1 MTALPQTRI
10 TAEEYLTLERA
21 APDHPKHEFLNGE
34 MPTMPGASPRHV
46 LVTTNVV
53 GELGAALK
61 DRPCLVFSADLRL
74 RVSPTGL
81 YTYPDVMVICGPL
94 ETTDDRKDTV
104 TNPVLIVEVL
114 SPSTEDWD
122 RGGKFAHYRTLPS
135 LRDYLL
141 VAQNPTHVELFSR
154 PADGRWILW
163 ESDDPAAEIALDSL
177 GLKLPVASLY
187 AKVEL
192 LPVD

>member
-1 MTALPQTRI
+1 MTALPQARV

-34 MPTMPGASPRHV
+34 TFAMAGGSPRHV
-46 LVTTNVV
+46 LISANVA
-53 GELGAALK
+53 GELRTALK

-104 TNPVLIVEVL
+104 TNPLLIVEVL

-154 PADGRWILW
+154 QPDGRWILW
-163 ESDDPAAEIALDSL
+163 ESDDPAAEIVLDSL

-187 AKVEL
+187 AKIEL